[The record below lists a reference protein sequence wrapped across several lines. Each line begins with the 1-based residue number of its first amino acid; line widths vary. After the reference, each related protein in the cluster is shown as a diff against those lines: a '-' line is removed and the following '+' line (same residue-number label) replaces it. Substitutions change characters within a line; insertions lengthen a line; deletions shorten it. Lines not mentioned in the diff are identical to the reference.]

1 MKRILMILGVLG
13 LASLTFALAASAG
26 KPDRFFLPTSDTVLS
41 GPCSF
46 DVKYEILGNK
56 EYGIAFSDGQLLITG
71 TFKARLTNL
80 SSPSKSLDV
89 NISGPGIVRFGDDGS
104 LSITAWGN
112 WLFYFNPG
120 MFGPG
125 SPGKLLLT
133 SGLATEVLDANG
145 NVVSWNPPNKTTD
158 ACALLS

>member
-1 MKRILMILGVLG
+1 MKRILVIVCILALV
-13 LASLTFALAASAG
+13 SLTFAFAASAG
-26 KPDRFFLPTSDTVLS
+26 KPDRFFLFTSDTVLS

-46 DVKYEILGNK
+46 DVDYKVLDNK
-56 EYGIAFSDGQLLITG
+56 EYGTAFSDGRLLVTG
-71 TFKARLTNL
+71 VFKVRLTNL

-89 NISGPGIVRFGDDGS
+89 NISGPGVFRFGDDGS
-104 LSITAWGN
+104 ISITARGN
-112 WLFYFNPG
+112 WLFYFLPG
-120 MFGPG
+120 MFGTG

-145 NVVSWNPPNKTTD
+145 NVVSWNPPNNTTD

>member
-1 MKRILMILGVLG
+1 MKRILVILCVLG
-13 LASLTFALAASAG
+13 LASLTFVLAASAG

-46 DVKYEILGNK
+46 DVNYEVLGNK
-56 EYGIAFSDGQLLITG
+56 EYGIAFSDGRLLITG
-71 TFKARLTNL
+71 SFKVRLTNL
-80 SSPSKSLDV
+80 SSSKSLDV
-89 NISGPGIVRFGDDGS
+89 NISGPGIIRFGDDGS
-104 LSITAWGN
+104 LSVTAWGN
-112 WLFYFNPG
+112 WLFFFLPG

-125 SPGKLLLT
+125 TPGQLLLT
-133 SGLATEVLDANG
+133 SGLTTEVLDANG